1 VKSVF
6 HIEDPVQ
13 RGMLN
18 GKRKTEKRKEG
29 KEEERRK
36 ERKKEEIDEVNDDV
50 SLSNNRLI
58 CSQLFF
64 CYSSTHPRE
73 AEKLQNN
80 NSINN
85 NNWVTHIKYKV
96 CKLVFWAESYS

>member
-18 GKRKTEKRKEG
+18 GKRKTERKKKRWK
-29 KEEERRK
+29 RRK
-36 ERKKEEIDEVNDDV
+36 KEIDEVNDDV

-58 CSQLFF
+58 CSQLFSAIAQHIREKQKNF
-64 CYSSTHPRE
+64 KTTTTSTSTTTTTTGLH
-73 AEKLQNN
+73 
-80 NSINN
+80 
-85 NNWVTHIKYKV
+85 T
-96 CKLVFWAESYS
+96 